1 MSSGAGDS
9 GSSVDRPIPSDRSD
23 IPTQPDASAPDVA
36 SEIESGADAEARP
49 VELDAAADP
58 EARSVELDAAADAEA
73 RPVELNAAADPEA
86 AEERIRDPLDTFP
99 VSWTNSDGEPEQ
111 GPLYVL
117 WELIESYRVDIFEV
131 SLHRITQDF
140 LQFLQLATEL
150 QVELASSFTVMA
162 SRLLYYKSRALLP
175 DPGFEDNDDEARLPP
190 ELVQQ
195 LLEYRKFQFA
205 AERLGEL
212 DEVTAG
218 MFTRKTGLVP
228 DAGSDDSNEWLDV
241 SLVDLIQAY
250 SNVLQRAKGEEEND
264 DDGYEIEMEEHSVE
278 DKIAYLRG
286 LLVDAQSFAFDELF
300 ERVTEMSKLEIVAT
314 FLALLELTR
323 QGEIILRQKVN
334 FGEIRIFKKS
344 VLVR

>member
-1 MSSGAGDS
+1 MSSGTGES
-9 GSSVDRPIPSDRSD
+9 GEPPVPNPSDSSESQNAQ
-23 IPTQPDASAPDVA
+23 PVAEQAAPDAPESIGSDDATAVA
-36 SEIESGADAEARP
+36 SETEG
-49 VELDAAADP
+49 
-58 EARSVELDAAADAEA
+58 
-73 RPVELNAAADPEA
+73 
-86 AEERIRDPLDTFP
+86 AEERVRDPLDNFP
-99 VSWTNSDGEPEQ
+99 VSWMNSDGEPEQ
-111 GPLYVL
+111 GPMYVL

-140 LQFLQLATEL
+140 LNFLQRAGEL

-175 DPGFEDNDDEARLPP
+175 DPGFEDSDEETRLPP

-212 DEVTAG
+212 DETSAG
-218 MFTRKTGLVP
+218 MLTRKTGLVP
-228 DAGSDDSNEWLDV
+228 DTGSADANEWLDV

-250 SNVLQRAKGEEEND
+250 SNVLNRASAQDGSDEED
-264 DDGYEIEMEEHSVE
+264 HYEVEMEEYSVE
-278 DKIAYLRG
+278 DKIVYLRG
-286 LLVDAQSFAFDELF
+286 LLVDAQSFAFEELF
-300 ERVTEMSKLEIVAT
+300 ENIQEMSKVEIVVT

-344 VLVR
+344 VLVH

>member
-1 MSSGAGDS
+1 MSSGSDSPGSESGPNPSESSLEASEEQKQATASTTADHPPENAG
-9 GSSVDRPIPSDRSD
+9 
-23 IPTQPDASAPDVA
+23 ASAPD
-36 SEIESGADAEARP
+36 ADGEENP
-49 VELDAAADP
+49 DEG
-58 EARSVELDAAADAEA
+58 
-73 RPVELNAAADPEA
+73 
-86 AEERIRDPLDTFP
+86 EERVRDPLDTFP
-99 VSWTNSDGEPEQ
+99 VSWLNSDGEPEQ
-111 GPLYVL
+111 GPMYVL

-131 SLHRITQDF
+131 SLHRITEDF
-140 LQFLQLATEL
+140 LSFLQRAGEL

-175 DPGFEDNDDEARLPP
+175 DPGFEESDEETRLPP

-212 DEVTAG
+212 DETSAG
-218 MFTRKTGLVP
+218 MLTRKTGLVP
-228 DAGSDDSNEWLDV
+228 DTGSEDANEWLDV

-250 SNVLQRAKGEEEND
+250 SNVLNRAKADEDGED
-264 DDGYEIEMEEHSVE
+264 DEYEVEMEEHSVE

-286 LLVDAQSFAFDELF
+286 LLTDAQSFAFDELF
-300 ERVTEMSKLEIVAT
+300 ENIEEMSKVEIVAT